1 MNILA
6 GDAGG
11 TKTRLALY
19 EQTHAGERESF
30 KCRAVADFDSRSE
43 PSLEGIVRGFL
54 ERNLPRGR
62 IDAACIGIPG
72 PMVYGTVRATNLPWQ
87 IEEKSFAA
95 NIGIPRFR
103 LVNDHVATAAAIPL
117 LGPDD
122 TEVLHPGLADREKRV
137 FALLAPG
144 TGLGRAYLCL
154 DEQGRYHRFPSEG
167 GHVEFAPRDELEF
180 DLLTYLYDK
189 LRSRVSIERVL
200 SGPGLVNIYS
210 FLRDRGHCEEP
221 EVLRREVSATSH
233 PAAVISGYG
242 MEGRFP
248 ICVRTLDMFA
258 CLLGSRAGDLVLT
271 YLSTGGLYLG
281 GGIPPKILGKLRAGA
296 TVDAYLRKGRLSPLV
311 ESTPL
316 RVILDER
323 AALLGAASIA
333 AGLMP
338 GDRC

>member
-19 EQTHAGERESF
+19 RQTGPPDWHDLE
-30 KCRAVADFDSRSE
+30 CLAVTDFESRSAL
-43 PSLEGIVRGFL
+43 SLEALVREFL
-54 ERNLPRGR
+54 ERQDSVGR
-62 IDAACIGIPG
+62 IKAACIGVPG
-72 PMVYGTVRATNLPWQ
+72 PIVHGTVRATNLPWQ
-87 IEEKSFAA
+87 IEENAFAG
-95 NIGIPRFR
+95 NLGIPRFR

-117 LGPDD
+117 LRPDD
-122 TEVLHPGLADREKRV
+122 TAVLHPGLEDREMRI

-144 TGLGRAYLCL
+144 TGLGQAYLML
-154 DEQGRYHRFPSEG
+154 DEHGRCYPFPSEG

-180 DLLTYLYDK
+180 DLLKYL
-189 LRSRVSIERVL
+189 LGRFRSRVSIERVL

-210 FLRDRGHCEEP
+210 FLRDRSYCEEP
-221 EVLRREVSATSH
+221 ESLREEIEVSRH

-242 MEGRFP
+242 MSGRFP
-248 ICVRTLDMFA
+248 ICVRTLDIFA
-258 CLLGSRAGDLVLT
+258 GLLGSRAGDVVLN
-271 YLSTGGLYLG
+271 YLSTGGLFLG
-281 GGIPPKILGKLRAGA
+281 GGIPPKILGKLREGR

-333 AGLMP
+333 AGL
-338 GDRC
+338 R

>member
-19 EQTHAGERESF
+19 RQTGPPDWHDLE
-30 KCRAVADFDSRSE
+30 CLAVTDFESRSAL
-43 PSLEGIVRGFL
+43 SLEALVREFL
-54 ERNLPRGR
+54 ERQDSVGR
-62 IDAACIGIPG
+62 IKAACIGVPG
-72 PMVYGTVRATNLPWQ
+72 PIVHGTVRATNLPWQ
-87 IEEKSFAA
+87 IEENAFAG
-95 NIGIPRFR
+95 NLGIPRFR

-117 LGPDD
+117 LRPDD
-122 TEVLHPGLADREKRV
+122 TAVLHPGLQDREMRI

-144 TGLGRAYLCL
+144 TGLGQAYLML
-154 DEQGRYHRFPSEG
+154 DEHGRCYPFPSEG

-180 DLLTYLYDK
+180 DLLKYL
-189 LRSRVSIERVL
+189 LGRFRSRVSIERVL

-210 FLRDRGHCEEP
+210 FLRDRSYCEEP
-221 EVLRREVSATSH
+221 ESLREEIEVSRH

-242 MEGRFP
+242 MSGRFP
-248 ICVRTLDMFA
+248 ICVRTLDIFA
-258 CLLGSRAGDLVLT
+258 GLLGSRAGDVVLN
-271 YLSTGGLYLG
+271 YLSTGGLFLG
-281 GGIPPKILGKLRAGA
+281 GGIPPKILGKLREGR

-333 AGLMP
+333 AGL
-338 GDRC
+338 R

>member
-1 MNILA
+1 MTILA

-11 TKTRLALY
+11 TKTRLALF
-19 EQTHAGERESF
+19 EKTDGGGRESLE
-30 KCRAVADFDSRSE
+30 CRAVSDFDSREE
-43 PSLEGIVRGFL
+43 PSLEGIVHGFL
-54 ERNLPRGR
+54 RQHLSHGR
-62 IDAACIGIPG
+62 VDAACIGIPG
-72 PMVYGTVRATNLPWQ
+72 PVVSGSVRATNLPWR
-87 IEEKSFAA
+87 IEENSFAE
-95 NIGIPRFR
+95 NMGIPRFR

-122 TEVLHPGLADREKRV
+122 TEVLHPGLEDRETRV

-144 TGLGRAYLCL
+144 TGLGQAYLCR
-154 DEQGRYHRFPSEG
+154 DEFGRHHPFPSEG

-180 DLLTYLYDK
+180 ALLSYLLDK
-189 LRSRVSIERVL
+189 FRSRVSIERVL

-210 FLRDRGHCEEP
+210 FLRDRAHCEEP
-221 EVLRREVSATSH
+221 ESLRREVSASRH

-248 ICVRTLDMFA
+248 ICVRTLDIFA
-258 CLLGSRAGDLVLT
+258 GLLGSRAGDVVLS

-281 GGIPPKILGKLRAGA
+281 GGIPPKLIGKLREGG
-296 TVDAYLRKGRLSPLV
+296 TVEAYLRKGRLSPLV

-316 RVILDER
+316 RVILNER

-333 AGLMP
+333 AGLL
-338 GDRC
+338 

>member
-1 MNILA
+1 MEKTIIA

-19 EQTHAGERESF
+19 RLTGPPDRNALECLFVNDFESNS
-30 KCRAVADFDSRSE
+30 A
-43 PSLEGIVRGFL
+43 PSLEVMVREFL
-54 ERNLPRGR
+54 ERHNSVGR
-62 IDAACIGIPG
+62 INAACIGVPG
-72 PMVYGTVRATNLPWQ
+72 PVVHGDVRATNLPWQ
-87 IEEKSFAA
+87 IEEDTFAG
-95 NIGIPRFR
+95 NLGIPRFR
-103 LVNDHVATAAAIPL
+103 LVNDHVATAASIPL

-122 TEVLHPGLADREKRV
+122 TEVLHPGLEDRETRV

-144 TGLGRAYLCL
+144 TGLGQAFLCL
-154 DEQGRYHRFPSEG
+154 DEHGRYHPFPSEG

-180 DLLTYLYDK
+180 DLLKYLLDRF
-189 LRSRVSIERVL
+189 RSRVSIERVL

-210 FLRDRGHCEEP
+210 FLRDRSYCEEP
-221 EVLRREVSATSH
+221 DTLREEISASRQ

-242 MEGRFP
+242 MSGRFP
-248 ICVRTLDMFA
+248 ICVRTLDIFA
-258 CLLGSRAGDLVLT
+258 GLLGSRAGDVVLN

-281 GGIPPKILGKLRAGA
+281 GGIPPKILGKLREGG

-311 ESTPL
+311 ELTPL

-333 AGLMP
+333 AGL
-338 GDRC
+338 R